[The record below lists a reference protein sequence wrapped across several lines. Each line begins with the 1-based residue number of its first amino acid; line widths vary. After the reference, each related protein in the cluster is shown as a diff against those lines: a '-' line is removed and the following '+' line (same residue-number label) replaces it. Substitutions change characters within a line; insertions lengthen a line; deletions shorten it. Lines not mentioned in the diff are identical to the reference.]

1 MILPENYI
9 VEHREVKHVR
19 LRVHEDGKV
28 YLFVPM
34 DFTEHEI
41 MKVLEMKAEWIAAKQ
56 QYFRQ
61 KGKILLGRNE
71 VLLFGNRYAYYYT
84 PQYKN
89 RVVVNEESM
98 TLQSGMDLLDLSV
111 QERWLKGYA
120 GKCIRQRVAMMSEV
134 LMLPYNRLFIRSQRN
149 KWGNCSSK
157 KNVSINW
164 RIIRAPSFVM
174 DYVIIHEL
182 CHTVVMK
189 HTVKFDTMLASLC
202 PYYKE
207 AQKWL
212 DVYGNNL

>member
-1 MILPENYI
+1 MMPPEKYI
-9 VEHREVKHVR
+9 VEHRDVKHVR

-34 DFTEHEI
+34 DFTEQEI
-41 MKVLEMKAEWIAAKQ
+41 KKVLEMKAEWIATKQ
-56 QYFRQ
+56 QYFQQ

-71 VLLFGNRYAYYYT
+71 VLLFGNRYAYYYS

-98 TLQSGMDLLDLSV
+98 TLQSGKDLLDLSV

-120 GKCIRQRVAMMSEV
+120 GKYIRSRAVMISEA

-149 KWGNCSSK
+149 KWGNCSPE
-157 KNVSINW
+157 KNISINW
-164 RIIRAPSFVM
+164 RIIKAPAFVI

-189 HTVKFDTMLASLC
+189 HTVKFETMLASLC
-202 PYYKE
+202 LFYKE

-212 DVYGNNL
+212 DVYGNCL